1 MLPVSKQLMRSD
13 IVCWIDLS
21 SFCALVVGAKMSI
34 SRCRRSHQMGA
45 VVVLSF
51 DVVLYAVARH
61 LSTAAWRVWNLA
73 LFRGRLRMC
82 LRQVLRK
89 SGGSCW

>member
-13 IVCWIDLS
+13 IVCWMDLS

-45 VVVLSF
+45 VVELSF
-51 DVVLYAVARH
+51 DVLYAVARH
-61 LSTAAWRVWNLA
+61 LSTAA
-73 LFRGRLRMC
+73 
-82 LRQVLRK
+82 
-89 SGGSCW
+89 